1 MDQELSPSRTA
12 RAHQAYKEL
21 FEACRK
27 FAVVHGL
34 IRKHAKLNTGLLQ
47 RQVVSQVT
55 QIVEERN
62 LSDKL
67 SKAVRDTHA
76 VYCESLRS
84 L

>member
-1 MDQELSPSRTA
+1 MDEVVSPSRTA
-12 RAHQAYKEL
+12 RAHDAYRVL

-55 QIVEERN
+55 EIVEERN
-62 LSDKL
+62 LSDRL
-67 SKAVRDTHA
+67 SKAVRDAHA
-76 VYCESLRS
+76 VYCETLRS